1 MQDTAL
7 PWLVLQLTHSPV
19 YVGLLVFAR
28 YAPFMVFG
36 LFSGALADRF
46 DNRRVVIV
54 TQASSMVVAAG
65 LAVLAFS
72 GVHQLWPYFV
82 LAFLGGAALVFDAPN
97 RHALTFQLV
106 GRDELPNAVAL
117 NSSLFNAGRVVGPA
131 LGGVLI
137 AAFGVGWC
145 FAINAGSFL
154 AVLAGLLLMR
164 STELFPLDRGVVGTK
179 TGAAIR
185 EGFAYVWRSPQVKLV
200 LAITIVVSATGF
212 NFRVLLPVLA
222 SGTLHAGAEVFG
234 VLFAC
239 FGAGALLGALGAA
252 ALGRASWK
260 ALILGSAGF
269 SGAMLLLAPV
279 RNAVIA
285 GALLFVIGFCF
296 STWTANSQSILQLTA
311 PDRLRGRVLGLY
323 LFAFAGL
330 APIGGLL
337 AGWLADVGGTQLAF
351 AVAGAAGLTV
361 TALAVA
367 QARGWRLPS
376 RKPPLVPVV
385 EDPPELVARRPTPSG
400 RHRSRPSPTA
410 LAASPAWQL
419 VRPCFSKY
427 CWW

>member
-1 MQDTAL
+1 MTAALLALNSRTFSSLRKHRNYRLFFSGQLVSVSGTWMQDTAL

-19 YVGLLVFAR
+19 YVGLLIFAR
-28 YAPFMVFG
+28 YAPFMAFG

-72 GVHQLWPYFV
+72 GVEQLWPYFV
-82 LAFLGGAALVFDAPN
+82 LAFLGGSALVFDAPN

-131 LGGVLI
+131 IGGVLI
-137 AAFGVGWC
+137 AAFGVSWC
-145 FAINAGSFL
+145 FAINAVTFL

-164 STELFPLDRGVVGTK
+164 SAELYPLDRGLVGTK
-179 TGAAIR
+179 TAGAIR
-185 EGFAYVWRSPQVKLV
+185 EGLAYVWRSPQLKLV
-200 LAITIVVSATGF
+200 LGITIVVSSTGF

-252 ALGRASWK
+252 ALGRASWR

-269 SGAMLLLAPV
+269 SSGMLLLAPV
-279 RNAVIA
+279 RNAGLA
-285 GALLFVIGFCF
+285 ALLLFAIGFCF

-330 APIGGLL
+330 APVGGLL
-337 AGWLADVGGTQLAF
+337 AGWLADVGGTELAF
-351 AVAGAAGLTV
+351 AVAGTAGLTV
-361 TALAVA
+361 TGLAVA
-367 QARGWRLPS
+367 QSRGWRLPG
-376 RKPPLVPVV
+376 RKPSLVPVV
-385 EDPPELVARRPTPSG
+385 EEPQP
-400 RHRSRPSPTA
+400 
-410 LAASPAWQL
+410 
-419 VRPCFSKY
+419 
-427 CWW
+427 

>member
-1 MQDTAL
+1 VTAALLALNSRTFSSLRKHRNYRLFFSGQLISVSGTWMQDTAL

-28 YAPFMVFG
+28 YAPFMAFG

-54 TQASSMVVAAG
+54 TQASSMLIAAG
-65 LAVLAFS
+65 LAVLALS
-72 GVHQLWPYFV
+72 GVDQLWPYFV
-82 LAFLGGAALVFDAPN
+82 LAFLGGTALVFDAPN

-131 LGGVLI
+131 VGGVLI
-137 AAFGVGWC
+137 AAVGVGWC
-145 FAINAGSFL
+145 FAVNAGSFL
-154 AVLAGLLLMR
+154 AVLAGLLLIR
-164 STELFPLDRGVVGTK
+164 SSELFSLDRGLVSTK

-185 EGFAYVWRSPQVKLV
+185 EGLAYVWRSPQLKLV
-200 LAITIVVSATGF
+200 LGITIVVSATGF

-239 FGAGALLGALGAA
+239 FGAGALLGALGSA

-260 ALILGSAGF
+260 ALILGAAGF
-269 SGAMLLLAPV
+269 SSGMLLLAPV
-279 RNAVIA
+279 RNAVVA
-285 GALLFVIGFCF
+285 AALLFVIGFCF

-330 APIGGLL
+330 SPVGALL
-337 AGWLADVGGTQLAF
+337 AGWLADAGGTELAF
-351 AVAGAAGLTV
+351 AVAGTAGLTV

-367 QARGWRLPS
+367 QSRGWRLPS
-376 RKPPLVPVV
+376 RKPPLVPMV
-385 EDPPELVARRPTPSG
+385 EEPPT
-400 RHRSRPSPTA
+400 
-410 LAASPAWQL
+410 
-419 VRPCFSKY
+419 
-427 CWW
+427 

>member
-1 MQDTAL
+1 MTAALLALNSRTFSSLKKHRNYRLYFAGQIVSVSGTWMQDTAL
-7 PWLVLQLTHSPV
+7 PWLVLALTHSPV
-19 YVGLLVFAR
+19 YVGMLVLAR
-28 YAPFMVFG
+28 YAPFMAFG

-54 TQASSMVVAAG
+54 TQASSMLVAAA

-72 GVHQLWPYFV
+72 GVHQIWPYFV
-82 LAFLGGAALVFDAPN
+82 LALLGGAALVFDAPN

-131 LGGVLI
+131 VGGVLI
-137 AAFGVGWC
+137 AVAGIGWC
-145 FAINAGSFL
+145 FAINAGTFL
-154 AVLAGLLLMR
+154 AFLAALLLMR
-164 STELFPLDRGVVGTK
+164 SAELYPLDREAGAAK

-185 EGFAYVWRSPQVKLV
+185 EGLAYVWRSPQMRLV
-200 LAITIVVSATGF
+200 LAITVVVSATGF

-239 FGAGALLGALGAA
+239 FGAGALVGALGAA
-252 ALGRASWK
+252 ALGRASWR

-279 RNAVIA
+279 RSAVVA
-285 GALLFVIGFCF
+285 AVLLFVIGFCF

-330 APIGGLL
+330 APVGGLL
-337 AGWLADVGGTQLAF
+337 AGWLADVGGTELAF
-351 AVAGAAGLTV
+351 GVAGVAGLGV
-361 TALAVA
+361 TAYALTR
-367 QARGWRLPS
+367 ARRWRAP
-376 RKPPLVPVV
+376 RRLVPAEEPQAQVSV
-385 EDPPELVARRPTPSG
+385 
-400 RHRSRPSPTA
+400 
-410 LAASPAWQL
+410 
-419 VRPCFSKY
+419 
-427 CWW
+427 

>member
-1 MQDTAL
+1 MTAALLALNSRTFSSLRKHRNYRLFFSGQLVSVSGTWMQDTAL

-19 YVGLLVFAR
+19 YVGLLIFAR
-28 YAPFMVFG
+28 YAPFMAFG

-72 GVHQLWPYFV
+72 GVDQVWPYFV
-82 LAFLGGAALVFDAPN
+82 LAFLGGSALVFDAPN

-131 LGGVLI
+131 IGGVLI
-137 AAFGVGWC
+137 AAFGVSWC
-145 FAINAGSFL
+145 FAINAVTFL

-164 STELFPLDRGVVGTK
+164 SAELYPLDRGLVGTK

-185 EGFAYVWRSPQVKLV
+185 EGLAYVWRSPQLKLV
-200 LAITIVVSATGF
+200 LGITIVVSATGF

-222 SGTLHAGAEVFG
+222 SGTLHAGAAVFG

-252 ALGRASWK
+252 ALGRASWR

-269 SGAMLLLAPV
+269 SSGMLLLAPV
-279 RNAVIA
+279 RNAGIA
-285 GALLFVIGFCF
+285 ALLLFAIGFCF

-330 APIGGLL
+330 APVGGLL
-337 AGWLADVGGTQLAF
+337 AGWLADVGGTKLAF
-351 AVAGAAGLTV
+351 AVAGTAGLTV
-361 TALAVA
+361 TGLALA
-367 QARGWRLPS
+367 QSRGWRLPI

-385 EDPPELVARRPTPSG
+385 EEPQP
-400 RHRSRPSPTA
+400 
-410 LAASPAWQL
+410 
-419 VRPCFSKY
+419 
-427 CWW
+427 